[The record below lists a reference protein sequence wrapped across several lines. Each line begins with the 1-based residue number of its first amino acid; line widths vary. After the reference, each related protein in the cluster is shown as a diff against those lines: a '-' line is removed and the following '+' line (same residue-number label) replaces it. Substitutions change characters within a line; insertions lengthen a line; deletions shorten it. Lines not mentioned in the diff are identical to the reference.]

1 MNTAQDLNPGTASR
15 SRTRRL
21 AWFAAGAAVL
31 GTLVVLGPAPAGD
44 AALPGTTMA
53 TTTSGVEPLVSPFA
67 LEGTAALTGQV
78 DWDAKEAAP
87 DPSPMSVAAYE
98 R

>member
-1 MNTAQDLNPGTASR
+1 MITAQDLNPRPAAR
-15 SRTRRL
+15 VHARRL
-21 AWFAAGAAVL
+21 AWFVAGAAVL
-31 GTLVVLGPAPAGD
+31 GTLVVLGPAPAGTT
-44 AALPGTTMA
+44 LPGVA
-53 TTTSGVEPLVSPFA
+53 TTTSTSRVEPFVSPFA

-78 DWDAKEAAP
+78 DWDAKEAEP

>member
-1 MNTAQDLNPGTASR
+1 MNTAQDLNPGTAPR
-15 SRTRRL
+15 VRARRL
-21 AWFAAGAAVL
+21 AWLAAGAAVL

-44 AALPGTTMA
+44 ALPGAA
-53 TTTSGVEPLVSPFA
+53 TTTETSRVEPLASPFA